1 VKISKAFEIESETMA
16 GQQFELPENVIG
28 PGDSL
33 QIGFVILSV
42 QK

>member
-1 VKISKAFEIESETMA
+1 VKISKAVEIESETTLDDK
-16 GQQFELPENVIG
+16 FELPENLIG

-42 QK
+42 QR